1 MTFIDRL
8 ERRFGW
14 IAVPGVVKIIVAF
27 QALIWLLNIFREN
40 DLAFHLLLFL
50 DKDLI
55 ICLGAG
61 SITKIANSL
70 EEELKNEVK
79 HI

>member
-14 IAVPGVVKIIVAF
+14 IAVPGVVKIIGFPGTNLVVEY
-27 QALIWLLNIFREN
+27 FREN

-55 ICLGAG
+55 LSG
-61 SITKIANSL
+61 
-70 EEELKNEVK
+70 KNMESN
-79 HI
+79 

>member
-1 MTFIDRL
+1 MSNYGHKNVLYIKDQSHLAKTLI
-8 ERRFGW
+8 
-14 IAVPGVVKIIVAF
+14 KII
-27 QALIWLLNIFREN
+27 QP
-40 DLAFHLLLFL
+40 
-50 DKDLI
+50 KDLI

-70 EEELKNEVK
+70 EEELKNEDK